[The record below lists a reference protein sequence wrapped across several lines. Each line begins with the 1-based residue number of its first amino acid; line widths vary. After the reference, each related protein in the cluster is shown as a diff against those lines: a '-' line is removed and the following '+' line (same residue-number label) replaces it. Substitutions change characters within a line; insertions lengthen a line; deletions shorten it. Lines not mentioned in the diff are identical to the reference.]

1 MATTNTHF
9 IFLRES
15 WPWMAGVSGF
25 DPFISALENLP
36 GLDSKSIWI
45 PESLPPPDFAERVF
59 RKIRKSRPA
68 APGPSPF
75 TERRH
80 EVTACKLI
88 AAMSG
93 DPAAVVILSAGET
106 QYGRVLSETKRDM
119 RSRLVVCF
127 HQPPSWWR
135 LHWRNYQVLDGLR
148 CIVCLSEE
156 Q

>member
-1 MATTNTHF
+1 
-9 IFLRES
+9 
-15 WPWMAGVSGF
+15 
-25 DPFISALENLP
+25 
-36 GLDSKSIWI
+36 
-45 PESLPPPDFAERVF
+45 
-59 RKIRKSRPA
+59 
-68 APGPSPF
+68 
-75 TERRH
+75 
-80 EVTACKLI
+80 
-88 AAMSG
+88 MSG